1 MTDEEFL
8 NNNFIVFATQNG
20 IVKKTPVK
28 DYSRPRTN
36 GINAIT
42 IKEDDNLLEAR
53 LTNGSTNIILGSK
66 KGRAIRFSETK
77 LRSMGRTAAGVRGM
91 KIDVEGGDRIV
102 GMIIDSPD
110 TESQAILT
118 ISERG
123 YGKRSNIDDYTIIN
137 RGGKGMKNMQITDK
151 TQEVAYVKSVEE
163 FDDLM
168 ITTKNGIV
176 IRMRVSDIRVMG
188 RATQGV
194 KVIKI
199 DDKDS
204 IADAAIIKKDEHD
217 ADEEE

>member
-1 MTDEEFL
+1 
-8 NNNFIVFATQNG
+8 
-20 IVKKTPVK
+20 
-28 DYSRPRTN
+28 
-36 GINAIT
+36 
-42 IKEDDNLLEAR
+42 
-53 LTNGSTNIILGSK
+53 
-66 KGRAIRFSETK
+66 
-77 LRSMGRTAAGVRGM
+77 MGRTAAGVRGM
-91 KIDVEGGDRIV
+91 KIDLEAGDRIV
-102 GMIIDSPD
+102 GMIIDSP
-110 TESQAILT
+110 ESAGQAILT

-176 IRMRVSDIRVMG
+176 IRMKVSDIRVMG